1 MQILLLR
8 NGIDLS
14 RFVLVG
20 REFTG
25 ESRIFYR
32 SRMVWPVDNVLS
44 VENVFCRD
52 NLIGECRGPKITV
65 TIAIAMKIFKKKFL
79 FSKAQK

>member
-25 ESRIFYR
+25 ESRIFL
-32 SRMVWPVDNVLS
+32 P
-44 VENVFCRD
+44 VENGLAGR
-52 NLIGECRGPKITV
+52 
-65 TIAIAMKIFKKKFL
+65 
-79 FSKAQK
+79 